1 MIIALLAWIL
11 VAVEPG
17 SLKVE
22 EPARYETREECE
34 LGRVQYEQQHVV
46 VTWCEERR

>member
-1 MIIALLAWIL
+1 MILAILIWIL

-22 EPARYETREECE
+22 EPARYETREDCE
-34 LGRVQYEQQHVV
+34 IGRVQWEMQHVV
-46 VTWCEERR
+46 VTWCEWR